1 MGVTL
6 MSVRIDIELIRIL
19 SEQPDS
25 LAPAAE
31 SPGFRLY
38 WRNLGRDP
46 SQAIVELAKPGLN
59 DRLAALADEGAS
71 GKSVLGALGRISGVS
86 IEQQL
91 TRHLPG
97 GATVDVSV
105 EFVPG
110 GDPPVIAE
118 GSTVAVNFFAL
129 ELRGNKLYV
138 GNFPLL
144 SLLANRIHRLCTAR
158 LAAPR
163 FDNEAGGILDNF
175 LARML
180 WEGSATLFFTVPV
193 SGPVYDLWQQ
203 AEKRREADV
212 ELLRRY
218 IHANEHGPALARELE
233 QHFALNGSAALAA
246 RYPLGTWMCQVVEGA
261 FGRNSLVDLLSK
273 AHGFVDAFEKARI
286 KFGLP
291 EKYSLAASR

>member
-1 MGVTL
+1 
-6 MSVRIDIELIRIL
+6 MSVCIDIELIKIL

-25 LAPAAE
+25 LAPATE

-46 SQAIVELAKPGLN
+46 SQAISELANPGLA
-59 DRLAALADEGAS
+59 DRLAGLAMEGAS

-86 IEQQL
+86 IEQQV
-91 TRHLPG
+91 TRHLPA
-97 GATVDVSV
+97 GAMFEVNV

-110 GDPPVIAE
+110 SDPPVIAE
-118 GSTVAVNFFAL
+118 GNTVAVNFFAL

-138 GNFPLL
+138 GDFPLL

-163 FDNEAGGILDNF
+163 LELEAGGLLENF

-180 WEGSATLFFTVPV
+180 REGSATLFFTVPV
-193 SGPVYDLWQQ
+193 SGPVYNLWQQ

-212 ELLRRY
+212 EMLRRY
-218 IHANEHGPALARELE
+218 IHANEHGSALARELE
-233 QHFALNGSAALAA
+233 RHFALSGSAALAA

-261 FGRNSLVDLLSK
+261 FGRNFLVDLLSK
-273 AHGFVDAFEKARI
+273 SHGFVDAFEEARS

-291 EKYSLAASR
+291 EKYSLAALR

>member
-1 MGVTL
+1 
-6 MSVRIDIELIRIL
+6 MSVCIDIELIKIL

-46 SQAIVELAKPGLN
+46 SQAISELANPGLA
-59 DRLAALADEGAS
+59 DRLAGLAMEGAS

-86 IEQQL
+86 IEQQV
-91 TRHLPG
+91 TRHLPAG
-97 GATVDVSV
+97 GMFEVNV

-110 GDPPVIAE
+110 SDPPVIAE
-118 GSTVAVNFFAL
+118 GNTVAVNFFAL

-138 GNFPLL
+138 GDFPLL

-163 FDNEAGGILDNF
+163 LELEAGGLLENF

-180 WEGSATLFFTVPV
+180 REGSATLFFTVPV
-193 SGPVYDLWQQ
+193 SGPVYNLWQQ

-212 ELLRRY
+212 EMLRRY
-218 IHANEHGPALARELE
+218 IHANEHGSALARELE
-233 QHFALNGSAALAA
+233 RHFALSGSAALAA

-261 FGRNSLVDLLSK
+261 FGRNFLVDLLSK
-273 AHGFVDAFEKARI
+273 SHGFVDAFEEARS

-291 EKYSLAASR
+291 EKYSLAALR